1 MRLDEPFPLEAVSW
15 RLRNAILKEF
25 QGRCPSI
32 GEGAQIPHKQW
43 LSVPDVG
50 QRSVEIIHDITDAA
64 RQQSTRPPDAQ
75 MTDAELLER
84 LEWLQKELRW
94 LQAILKARMSK
105 WSSRNATRTS
115 LQGEGVPFS
124 LRL

>member
-1 MRLDEPFPLEAVSW
+1 MLLDEPFPLEAVSW

-32 GEGAQIPHKQW
+32 GEVAQIPHKQW

-64 RQQSTRPPDAQ
+64 QQRTSSLLSPQ
-75 MTDAELLER
+75 LTDAELLER
-84 LEWLQKELRW
+84 LDELQKEIRW
-94 LQAILKARMSK
+94 FKDILKERISK
-105 WSSRNATRTS
+105 
-115 LQGEGVPFS
+115 E
-124 LRL
+124 